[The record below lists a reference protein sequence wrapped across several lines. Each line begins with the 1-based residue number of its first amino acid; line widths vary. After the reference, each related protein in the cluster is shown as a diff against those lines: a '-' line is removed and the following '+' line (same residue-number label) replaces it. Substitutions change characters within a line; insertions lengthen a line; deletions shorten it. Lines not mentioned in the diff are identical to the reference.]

1 MKGFFFS
8 KPLEWSIETA
18 GESWQQGSMIK
29 GELKVKNHG
38 TEDISLQNSG
48 VALAHGEMKK
58 VHSKAKDALRIEVKE
73 EFKVEKI
80 SPGEELGLTFSLKLP
95 ENALITD
102 KKSSF
107 YLTYGKENL
116 ENHLQL
122 KVVPRALFEKFI
134 GLLDTFQRFKVKD
147 YKSSKKGVE
156 YKLSPPTSRE
166 MANMEG
172 LVLTLSMEDELL
184 NLIFDFQVRKLDMAS
199 VTTKVC
205 KESVKVTRSLQK
217 KEYSLGQD
225 MINQDGLLK
234 AIESVLSEVKLKA
247 VF

>member
-1 MKGFFFS
+1 MKGVFFN
-8 KPLEWSIETA
+8 KPLEWSLDA
-18 GESWQQGSMIK
+18 VGESWQQGSIVK

-38 TEDISLQNSG
+38 SEDISLQDAG

-58 VHSKAKDALRIEVKE
+58 VHAKAQDALKIELKE
-73 EFKVEKI
+73 EFKIQKI
-80 SPGEELGLTFSLKLP
+80 GPGEELGLSFSLLLP

-107 YLTYGKENL
+107 YLTYGKGCM

-122 KVVPRALFEKFI
+122 KVIPRALFEKLI
-134 GLLDTFQRFKVKD
+134 GLLDTFYRFKVKD
-147 YKSSKKGVE
+147 CKSSKKGVE
-156 YKLSPPTSRE
+156 YKLTPPTSRD
-166 MANMEG
+166 MANLEG
-172 LVLTLSMEDELL
+172 LNLVLWMEDELL
-184 NLIFDFQVRKLDMAS
+184 KLMFDFQVKKLDMAS

-205 KESVKVTRSLQK
+205 KESVKVTRDLPK
-217 KEYSLGQD
+217 KEYSMGPD